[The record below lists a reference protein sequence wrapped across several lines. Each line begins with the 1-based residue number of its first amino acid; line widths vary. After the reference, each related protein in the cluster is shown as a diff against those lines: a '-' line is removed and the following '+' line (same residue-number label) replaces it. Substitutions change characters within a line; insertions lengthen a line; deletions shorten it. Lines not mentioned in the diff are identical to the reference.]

1 MKRAVFIGAGDLSV
15 RAALELVDV
24 GWQVHTLRRSER
36 PVKKP
41 LVGHRADITD
51 PAALAQVAWPRADA
65 LVVCVAPGRT
75 DEAAYR
81 SVYGA
86 GVTNVLTALRDRALL
101 PRRVVFV
108 STTAVYGQRDGEPV
122 DESAP
127 TSPSRFNGAVM
138 IDAERQIASCGSAEY
153 VVARLGGIYGP
164 GRSRFLDR
172 VRAGEER
179 VGGATRDACTNRIYV
194 DDAARAITF
203 LVTHPDP
210 PSIVNVVDD
219 EPARR
224 SIVVRWLAQRLAVAV
239 PVDDDRPIT
248 ARRSSERVDDKRV
261 SNARLRSLGF
271 DLRYP
276 TFRDGYA
283 ALLAGSTQPGS

>member
-1 MKRAVFIGAGDLSV
+1 MFIGAGDLGV
-15 RAALELVDV
+15 RAALELVEV
-24 GWQVHTLRRSER
+24 GWQVHTLRRSAR
-36 PVKKP
+36 PVTEP

-81 SVYGA
+81 SVYGD
-86 GVTNVLTALRDRALL
+86 GVTIVLTALRDRGLL

-164 GRSRFLDR
+164 GRTRFLDR

-210 PSIVNVVDD
+210 PAIVNVVDD

-271 DLRYP
+271 VLRYP

>member
-1 MKRAVFIGAGDLSV
+1 MFIGAGDLGV
-15 RAALELVDV
+15 RAALELVDA
-24 GWQVHTLRRSER
+24 GWQVHTLRRSEH
-36 PVKKP
+36 PVPEP

-51 PAALAQVAWPRADA
+51 PAALAQVAWPRADV

-81 SVYGA
+81 SVYGD
-86 GVTNVLTALRDRALL
+86 GVTNVLTAVCDRGLL
-101 PRRVVFV
+101 PARVVFV
-108 STTAVYGQRDGEPV
+108 STTAVYGQRDGEMV

-138 IDAERQIASCGSAEY
+138 VEAERQIASCGAAEH

-164 GRSRFLDR
+164 GRTRFVDR
-172 VRAGEER
+172 VRAGAER
-179 VGGATRDACTNRIYV
+179 VGGATRDACTNRIHV

-210 PSIVNVVDD
+210 PTIVNVVDD

-239 PVDDDRPIT
+239 PVDGDRPT
-248 ARRSSERVDDKRV
+248 AVTRSSDRVDDKRV

-271 DLRYP
+271 ELRYP

-283 ALLAGSTQPGS
+283 AVLAGSTQPGS